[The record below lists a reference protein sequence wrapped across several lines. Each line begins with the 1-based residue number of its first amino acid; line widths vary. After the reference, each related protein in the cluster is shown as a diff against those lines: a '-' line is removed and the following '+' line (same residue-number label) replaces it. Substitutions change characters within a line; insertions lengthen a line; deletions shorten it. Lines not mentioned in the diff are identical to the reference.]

1 MIWSA
6 QRSGGRPLG
15 RRHDVGGVEARISM
29 AWVPG
34 CRRLMGP
41 KALRPCSHHSF
52 GTGTVP
58 ERNRAPVFTPV
69 PLRPVVPERSDHL
82 AMWSQWNGSGTGPVG
97 SVVWTR
103 DWTRSGTVPVART
116 FVDSQPIIHIS
127 KRSSLHGILP
137 QIVWS
142 ATSPDTPI
150 DRGTSHDQICEKCPT
165 ALTSDDLDTPRA
177 PVQIMLFVAVL
188 FIQRSPRAPQTVF
201 RHHNFGRANHPMV
214 IISYMMSMCIKL
226 K

>member
-1 MIWSA
+1 M
-6 QRSGGRPLG
+6 L
-15 RRHDVGGVEARISM
+15 
-29 AWVPG
+29 
-34 CRRLMGP
+34 L
-41 KALRPCSHHSF
+41 KPCSHHRF

-58 ERNRAPVFTPV
+58 ERNQAPVFTPV
-69 PLRPVVPERSDHL
+69 PLRPVIPERADHL

-97 SVVWTR
+97 SVVVNAR
-103 DWTRSGTVPVART
+103 LDPFRNRFQLPVT

-150 DRGTSHDQICEKCPT
+150 DRGTSHDQICVKCPT

-188 FIQRSPRAPQTVF
+188 FIQRSPGAPQTLF

-214 IISYMMSMCIKL
+214 IISYMMSMWKQL